1 MEPVIN
7 ESENS
12 NSDLKTSE
20 LKFETQKVD
29 RVILEKESLEI
40 LISML
45 NQIRDSVGDLISV
58 SQKDLVNFL
67 IQKRKSNLSQQEIRM
82 ISEDNYDLVRALKRA
97 TSEVIRA
104 RQQGNEI
111 KIDEVLKII
120 QTPSVSVDRPPTND
134 FKSSK
139 NFEAVGGSSDL
150 PPDSK
155 DRKRKSKLALSEVSE
170 IADSESNSQQNHK
183 FVSPKIS

>member
-104 RQQGNEI
+104 RQC
-111 KIDEVLKII
+111 
-120 QTPSVSVDRPPTND
+120 
-134 FKSSK
+134 
-139 NFEAVGGSSDL
+139 
-150 PPDSK
+150 
-155 DRKRKSKLALSEVSE
+155 RK
-170 IADSESNSQQNHK
+170 
-183 FVSPKIS
+183 